1 MQRCRQCGEPVEFRF
16 IDGRCIPLHTSGG
29 CSNSSGAADN
39 ARVTR
44 SADSECRKTYC
55 PTCREPVYFIRH
67 NGGSVWIDPPLGPP
81 WERHPC
87 FDAGARDSN
96 PAQLISPD
104 LAAQLGVH
112 EQLVTGVVCMSEVS
126 KDRRLTI
133 LNIIIGEGQSLT
145 LLIKG
150 GASALVGQLIVI
162 ACADRLIYRASEARI
177 CFVINAVLAG
187 PDSLTGRGA
196 ILHLPLSLDAVQKV
210 RAELKHGTLSEKQ
223 HRALRKF
230 RDQGLK
236 ANWKL
241 PELLMLAP
249 LISGKDQDRAIH
261 SAAVM
266 IIEQAESHGDC
277 SAAATLVRLVT
288 PAKRIRL
295 IAWFRAYSP
304 ISIDIT
310 RKRRKAHIYRTP
322 SGIHRPWLTSVARTT
337 PL

>member
-29 CSNSSGAADN
+29 CSNSSGAVDN

-44 SADSECRKTYC
+44 SASSECRKTNC
-55 PTCREPVYFIRH
+55 PTCQEPVYFIRH

-81 WERHPC
+81 WDRHPC
-87 FDAGARDSN
+87 FETGVQDSKTT
-96 PAQLISPD
+96 QLVSPD
-104 LAAQLGVH
+104 VAAQLGVH

-133 LNIIIGEGQSLT
+133 INILIGEGQALT
-145 LLIKG
+145 ILIKG
-150 GASALVGQLIVI
+150 GADSLIGQLVVI
-162 ACADRLIYRASEARI
+162 DCAGRLIYRASEARI
-177 CFVINAVLAG
+177 CFVITAVLAG
-187 PDSLTGRGA
+187 PDSLTRRGA
-196 ILHLPLSLDAVQKV
+196 ILHLPLSPDEVHKV
-210 RAELKHGTLSEKQ
+210 RADLKHGTLSEKQ
-223 HRALRKF
+223 HRTLRKL

-241 PELLMLAP
+241 PELLMLIP

-266 IIEQAESHGDC
+266 VIEQAESHGDC

-288 PAKRIRL
+288 PAKRLRL
-295 IAWFRAYSP
+295 VAWFRAYSP

-310 RKRRKAHIYRTP
+310 RKRRKAHIFRTP
-322 SGIHRPWLTSVARTT
+322 SGVHRPFLTSVARTT

>member
-1 MQRCRQCGEPVEFRF
+1 MQRCRQCGEPIEFRF
-16 IDGRCIPLHTSGG
+16 IDGRCTPLHTSGG
-29 CSNSSGAADN
+29 CSSSSGGIDN

-44 SADSECRKTYC
+44 STDSECRKTNC

-67 NGGSVWIDPPLGPP
+67 NGGSVWIDPPLGSP
-81 WERHPC
+81 WEKHPC
-87 FDAGARDSN
+87 FDTEARDSK
-96 PAQLISPD
+96 PTQLVSAD

-133 LNIIIGEGQSLT
+133 LNITIGEDQSLT

-150 GASALVGQLIVI
+150 GASALVGQLVVI
-162 ACADRLIYRASEARI
+162 ACTDRLIYRASEARI

-196 ILHLPLSLDAVQKV
+196 VLHLPLSLDDVQKV
-210 RAELKHGTLSEKQ
+210 RAELKHGTLSDRQ
-223 HRALRKF
+223 HRVLRKL
-230 RDQGLK
+230 RDQGLQ

-241 PELLMLAP
+241 PELLMLIP

-261 SAAVM
+261 SAAVA

-277 SAAATLVRLVT
+277 SAAAALARLVT
-288 PAKRIRL
+288 PAKRLRL
-295 IAWFRAYSP
+295 VAWFRAYSP
-304 ISIDIT
+304 ISIDVT
-310 RKRRKAHIYRTP
+310 RKRRKAHIFRTP
-322 SGIHRPWLTSVARTT
+322 SGVHRPFLTSVKESTRR
-337 PL
+337 